1 MWICLQLSGARGGD
15 NGGVKGINT
24 CIKAMVSNTKYNK
37 VEIIILVS
45 RRLRKFGVL
54 EPYEV
59 SVGT

>member
-1 MWICLQLSGARGGD
+1 
-15 NGGVKGINT
+15 
-24 CIKAMVSNTKYNK
+24 MVSNTKYNK

-59 SVGT
+59 SVGTSLATVGPLGAENTCVKLTHRQINTT